1 MTRVLHILDHS
12 LPMHSGYTFRTR
24 AILKSLQARGVD
36 VRGITGA
43 RHSAQGPRTETI
55 EGLTFHRSARQTPGI
70 PGLQEWGEIRSLQG
84 QHRDAHIAARD
95 RQQKLL
101 DEVVEECVADGN
113 FTTEFPR
120 DASRAITT
128 ICTGVSQWYRA
139 GGELDPAG
147 VARRYG
153 EICAHAAG
161 LPVR

>member
-1 MTRVLHILDHS
+1 LCTVSSPIC
-12 LPMHSGYTFRTR
+12 
-24 AILKSLQARGVD
+24 
-36 VRGITGA
+36 
-43 RHSAQGPRTETI
+43 RTEVLQNCLQSVVL
-55 EGLTFHRSARQTPGI
+55 GLRVSRGGNCTYGAVRFS
-70 PGLQEWGEIRSLQG
+70 EIRALKD

-101 DEVVEECVADGN
+101 DAVVEECVADGS

-147 VARRYG
+147 VAERYG

-161 LPVR
+161 LPVK